1 MVKSFSRFH
10 FHCHFK
16 INMASGKDSES
27 QEFLILYK
35 QTLNERD
42 IFSAIQC
49 FQEKERTFEYL
60 TNPETDCYKLVLLV
74 LKII

>member
-42 IFSAIQC
+42 IFSAIQW
-49 FQEKERTFEYL
+49 F
-60 TNPETDCYKLVLLV
+60 
-74 LKII
+74 